1 MITPIITLSDVQLFK
16 SVSDNINSI
25 KELQP
30 YILEAMDFDL
40 RPFMGESFYIDLYEK
55 FVASPSLDGYEDLFN
70 GSTYTYNGNKYQH
83 EGIRAVLVYHAFA
96 RYSGNANI
104 KSTPYGMVQK
114 TTQYSDRVSEATTAR
129 LMSQARSG
137 AMVHEGRVMDFL
149 NRNKEDYP
157 LFTCKG
163 GGKKY
168 RAGKI
173 IKKIG

>member
-83 EGIRAVLVYHAFA
+83 E
-96 RYSGNANI
+96 
-104 KSTPYGMVQK
+104 
-114 TTQYSDRVSEATTAR
+114 
-129 LMSQARSG
+129 
-137 AMVHEGRVMDFL
+137 
-149 NRNKEDYP
+149 
-157 LFTCKG
+157 
-163 GGKKY
+163 
-168 RAGKI
+168 
-173 IKKIG
+173 